1 LYVMVRALNSSVV
14 MRSAYLLA
22 SVAFLAACR
31 GERTPRDYQN
41 SPPAMTHP
49 VTTSSQSP
57 TANGMPGPAPEPSK
71 GAEGQNQ
78 GNKPESPTAATLTLK
93 DQAPTTDSQ
102 HATQMTT
109 TAATGTHLAAPP

>member
-1 LYVMVRALNSSVV
+1 M
-14 MRSAYLLA
+14 MRSAYLI
-22 SVAFLAACR
+22 VVVVFLAACR
-31 GERTPRDYQN
+31 GEPTPRDYQN

-93 DQAPTTDSQ
+93 DQAPATDSH
-102 HATQMTT
+102 HATPVTA
-109 TAATGTHLAAPP
+109 TAATGTHLAPPP